1 MKTYYFEDHIKIS
14 DRKPVEGYVEAY
26 NGENKIFEG
35 HNLVVNAGRM
45 AIRDF
50 VMGNVYLFYGSD
62 GEATISTTLH
72 PSNTDNICKIPTK
85 KDNNNIMSIKNNN
98 ISITRVDDEFDTT
111 LKITINPI
119 IGSSESI

>member
-45 AIRDF
+45 LIKDYI
-50 VMGNVYLFYGSD
+50 MGKLYLFYGNSSD
-62 GEATISTTLH
+62 ATTPGSTKEKF
-72 PSNTDNICKIPTK
+72 D
-85 KDNNNIMSIKNNN
+85 KDKCCSTSDSKNNN
-98 ISITRVDDEFDTT
+98 ITVTRSDSADGLVVSLSIVIE
-111 LKITINPI
+111 PI
-119 IGSSESI
+119 MG